1 MSQADAGAGVRLAG
15 VVMLQKRNKAA
26 WNRDNWQKKR
36 AGNLSDDDKEP
47 ALLGVKRARRSA
59 KKVEIKNRTWSGCED
74 SYTESL
80 CCDSA
85 FDHKK
90 KFYIFKFPK
99 RFSEI
104 S

>member
-1 MSQADAGAGVRLAG
+1 MWGRMQQEGGVMTSVA
-15 VVMLQKRNKAA
+15 
-26 WNRDNWQKKR
+26 
-36 AGNLSDDDKEP
+36 
-47 ALLGVKRARRSA
+47 
-59 KKVEIKNRTWSGCED
+59 CED
-74 SYTESL
+74 SYMESL

-85 FDHKK
+85 FAHKK

>member
-1 MSQADAGAGVRLAG
+1 MRFSSDHQMIWPVQSHKG
-15 VVMLQKRNKAA
+15 
-26 WNRDNWQKKR
+26 KKSVD
-36 AGNLSDDDKEP
+36 GC
-47 ALLGVKRARRSA
+47 
-59 KKVEIKNRTWSGCED
+59 CED

-85 FDHKK
+85 FARKK